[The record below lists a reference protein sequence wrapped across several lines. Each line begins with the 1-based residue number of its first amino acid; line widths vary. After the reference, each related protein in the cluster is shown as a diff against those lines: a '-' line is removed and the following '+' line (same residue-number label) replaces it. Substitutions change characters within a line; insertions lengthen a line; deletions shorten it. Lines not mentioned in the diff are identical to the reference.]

1 MPRLATVLAFAGFA
15 AGLASAASV
24 AALADDPAPVH
35 LSPPQNA
42 SAA

>member
-1 MPRLATVLAFAGFA
+1 MPRLATILAVAGFA

-35 LSPPQNA
+35 PAPSEPA
-42 SAA
+42 TAA